1 MDSTNTQ
8 TQQFLDKGWTRFPP
22 SPELDAWIAAARP
35 AAAAVATSPEHA
47 DWHRHGG
54 TWFVG
59 VNALPNDAAGTLRE
73 GPPLAGPAVDFALGL
88 TAPYR
93 AAWDKG
99 QVSICFPGYPQR
111 DPDQSEA
118 SHRYR
123 LVRDAAHV
131 DGLHAE
137 GPERRRLVREFH
149 GFILGIPLAA
159 VQEGHSPVVVWE
171 GSHHIMRAA
180 FADALRG
187 VDPALWADVD
197 ITETYHA
204 ARRRCF
210 ESCKR
215 VEVTT
220 APGQTYVIH
229 RLALHGMAPWTAEAG
244 APRTVIYFRPVLP
257 NPVAWLA
264 DDVETPE

>member
-1 MDSTNTQ
+1 MDSAKTTI
-8 TQQFLDKGWTRFPP
+8 QQFHDRGWRRFPA
-22 SPELDAWIAAARP
+22 SPALDAWIAAARP

-59 VNALPNDAAGTLRE
+59 VNALPNGATGALPD
-73 GPPLAGPAVDFALGL
+73 GPPLAGPTIDFAMGL
-88 TAPYR
+88 TAPQR
-93 AAWDKG
+93 VEWDRG
-99 QVSICFPGYPQR
+99 QVSICFPGYPLR

-123 LVRDAAHV
+123 VARDAAHV

-137 GPERRRLVREFH
+137 GPERRRRVREHH

-159 VQEGHSPVVVWE
+159 VQPGQSPVVVWE

-180 FADALRG
+180 FAEALRD
-187 VDPALWADVD
+187 VTPDHWADVD

-204 ARRRCF
+204 ARRQCF
-210 ESCKR
+210 ETCER

-220 APGQTYVIH
+220 GPGQSYVIH
-229 RLALHGMAPWTAEAG
+229 RLALHGMAPWTAAAS
-244 APRTVIYFRPVLP
+244 APRTVIYFRPTLP
-257 NPVAWLA
+257 DPAAWLA
-264 DDVETPE
+264 DDVETSR